1 METVSEDTKYK
12 LKLDVPKQEPAFPVS
27 EPTKN
32 EPINDS
38 PVDDEPMDSFDKEDK
53 PFDDT
58 PFDAGVEADEDE
70 DPKKFLQQ
78 LAGKMQTSLRK
89 FTNKEGQPD
98 FELEKYIINSIISA
112 THTSQMPEEDKK
124 DIIKKI
130 KDAGEGD
137 EKIEKQDDVV
147 DSELNDDNQE
157 DEENIDNSEEL
168 NESDPSFQSD
178 PYFQYSEEKSVWEMN
193 DLLGEEYEQE
203 EGHAYESTRYMFF
216 SNLAQIRRQTELL
229 MDFDEDMINS
239 LLENGHDWAQ
249 DHIATAKESID
260 QVFDFI
266 MNEVEDDGD
275 DFEEWSK
282 PMEVEPNTDMSD
294 ELKYH
299 LDNKIALGE
308 TVFRYGSESYFNL
321 INEVKSLYDNK
332 LIKLNENDEFIV
344 SHFDNKLYKNNGNVF
359 RLNVIYEETENN
371 SEIIN
376 EAKYK
381 GKEVEL
387 GKPKRGGSKKFY
399 VYVKNPET
407 GKIKKVSFGAKAG
420 GGKLA
425 VKLKDAKARK
435 AFADRHNCDQKNDKT
450 TAGYWSCRLPKFAKL
465 LGIKGAKG
473 RYW

>member
-1 METVSEDTKYK
+1 M
-12 LKLDVPKQEPAFPVS
+12 
-27 EPTKN
+27 
-32 EPINDS
+32 NDQ
-38 PVDDEPMDSFDKEDK
+38 PMDDMPMDSFEEEDK

-58 PFDAGVEADEDE
+58 PFDAGVETDEDE

-89 FTNKEGQPD
+89 YTSKEGQPD

-112 THTSQMPEEDKK
+112 THTSQMPDDDKK

-137 EKIEKQDDVV
+137 ENIEKKDDEL
-147 DSELNDDNQE
+147 DSELNNDNQGDEMKDSE
-157 DEENIDNSEEL
+157 DL
-168 NESDPSFQSD
+168 NESDPSFQKD
-178 PYFQYSEEKSVWEMN
+178 PAFLQDPHFQYSEERSVWEMN
-193 DLLGEEYEQE
+193 DLLSEEHEQE
-203 EGHAYESTRYMFF
+203 EEQAYESTRYMFF
-216 SNLAQIRRQTELL
+216 SNLGQIRRQAELL
-229 MDFDEDMINS
+229 MELDEDMINS

-266 MNEVEDDGD
+266 MNEVEEGD
-275 DFEEWSK
+275 DEEEYYDFDENDFEKWST
-282 PMEVEPNTDMSD
+282 PMEIEPNADMSD
-294 ELKYH
+294 DLKYH
-299 LDNKIALGE
+299 IDNKLSLGE

-321 INEVKSLYDNK
+321 INEVKSLYDDK
-332 LIKLNENDEFIV
+332 LIKLNENDEFIIND
-344 SHFDNKLYKNNGNVF
+344 FDNKLYKNNGNVF

-376 EAKYK
+376 EAEYK

-387 GKPKRGGSKKFY
+387 NKPKRGGSKKFY

-407 GKIKKVSFGAKAG
+407 GKIKKVSFGAKDG

>member
-1 METVSEDTKYK
+1 MDDQPM
-12 LKLDVPKQEPAFPVS
+12 DVEP
-27 EPTKN
+27 
-32 EPINDS
+32 NDS
-38 PVDDEPMDSFDKEDK
+38 FEKKDK

-58 PFDAGVEADEDE
+58 PFDAGVETDEDE

-89 FTNKEGQPD
+89 YTSKEGQPD

-112 THTSQMPEEDKK
+112 THTSQMPDDDKK

-137 EKIEKQDDVV
+137 EKVEKQDDEL
-147 DSELNDDNQE
+147 DSELNDEKQDN
-157 DEENIDNSEEL
+157 EESIDDSEEL
-168 NESDPSFQSD
+168 NESDPSYQQD
-178 PYFQYSEEKSVWEMN
+178 PYFQYSEERSVWEMN
-193 DLLGEEYEQE
+193 DLLGDEQEQEHEYE

-216 SNLAQIRRQTELL
+216 SNLGQIRRQAELL
-229 MDFDEDMINS
+229 MELDEDMINE

-266 MNEVEDDGD
+266 MNEVEEVEDEYYDFD
-275 DFEEWSK
+275 ESDFEEWSK
-282 PMEVEPNTDMSD
+282 PMEIEPNSDMSD

-299 LDNKIALGE
+299 IDNKIALGE
-308 TVFRYGSESYFNL
+308 TVFRYGSEAYFKL
-321 INEVKSLYDNK
+321 INEVKNLYDNK

-344 SHFDNKLYKNNGNVF
+344 NDFDNKLYKSNGNVF

-376 EAKYK
+376 EAEYK

-387 GKPKRGGSKKFY
+387 NKPKRGGSKKFY
-399 VYVKNPET
+399 VYVKNPKT

-435 AFADRHNCDQKNDKT
+435 AFASRHNCEQKNDKT
-450 TAGYWSCRLPKFAKL
+450 KAGYWACRLPSFAKL

>member
-1 METVSEDTKYK
+1 M
-12 LKLDVPKQEPAFPVS
+12 
-27 EPTKN
+27 
-32 EPINDS
+32 NDQ
-38 PVDDEPMDSFDKEDK
+38 PMDDMAMDSFEEEDK

-58 PFDAGVEADEDE
+58 PFDAGVETDEDE

-89 FTNKEGQPD
+89 YTSKEGQPD

-112 THTSQMPEEDKK
+112 THTSQMPDDDKK

-137 EKIEKQDDVV
+137 ENNEKKDDEL
-147 DSELNDDNQE
+147 DSDLNDNNQE
-157 DEENIDNSEEL
+157 DEMKDSEDL
-168 NESDPSFQSD
+168 NESD

-193 DLLGEEYEQE
+193 DLLGEEHEQE
-203 EGHAYESTRYMFF
+203 EEQAYESTRYMFF
-216 SNLAQIRRQTELL
+216 SNLVQIRRQAELL
-229 MDFDEDMINS
+229 MELDEDMINS

-266 MNEVEDDGD
+266 MNEVEEGD
-275 DFEEWSK
+275 DEEEYYDFDENDFEKWST
-282 PMEVEPNTDMSD
+282 PMEIEPNADMSD
-294 ELKYH
+294 DLKYH
-299 LDNKIALGE
+299 IDNKLSLGE

-321 INEVKSLYDNK
+321 INEVKSLYDDK
-332 LIKLNENDEFIV
+332 LIKLNENDEFIIND
-344 SHFDNKLYKNNGNVF
+344 FDNKLYKNNGNVF

-376 EAKYK
+376 EAEYK

-387 GKPKRGGSKKFY
+387 NKPKRGGSKKFY

-407 GKIKKVSFGAKAG
+407 GKIKKVSFGAKDG

>member
-1 METVSEDTKYK
+1 
-12 LKLDVPKQEPAFPVS
+12 
-27 EPTKN
+27 
-32 EPINDS
+32 
-38 PVDDEPMDSFDKEDK
+38 
-53 PFDDT
+53 
-58 PFDAGVEADEDE
+58 
-70 DPKKFLQQ
+70 
-78 LAGKMQTSLRK
+78 
-89 FTNKEGQPD
+89 
-98 FELEKYIINSIISA
+98 
-112 THTSQMPEEDKK
+112 
-124 DIIKKI
+124 
-130 KDAGEGD
+130 
-137 EKIEKQDDVV
+137 
-147 DSELNDDNQE
+147 
-157 DEENIDNSEEL
+157 
-168 NESDPSFQSD
+168 
-178 PYFQYSEEKSVWEMN
+178 MN
-193 DLLGEEYEQE
+193 DLLGEEHEQE
-203 EGHAYESTRYMFF
+203 EEQAYESTRYMFF
-216 SNLAQIRRQTELL
+216 SNLGQIRRQAELL
-229 MDFDEDMINS
+229 MELDEDMINS

-266 MNEVEDDGD
+266 MNEVEEDESDDEYYD
-275 DFEEWSK
+275 FDETDFEEWST

-299 LDNKIALGE
+299 IDNKIALGE
-308 TVFRYGSESYFNL
+308 TVFRYGSEAYFKL
-321 INEVKSLYDNK
+321 INEVKNLYDNK

-344 SHFDNKLYKNNGNVF
+344 NDFDNKLYKSNGNVF
-359 RLNVIYEETENN
+359 RLNLIYEETENN

-387 GKPKRGGSKKFY
+387 NKPKRGGSKKFY

-407 GKIKKVSFGAKAG
+407 GKIKKVSFGAKDG